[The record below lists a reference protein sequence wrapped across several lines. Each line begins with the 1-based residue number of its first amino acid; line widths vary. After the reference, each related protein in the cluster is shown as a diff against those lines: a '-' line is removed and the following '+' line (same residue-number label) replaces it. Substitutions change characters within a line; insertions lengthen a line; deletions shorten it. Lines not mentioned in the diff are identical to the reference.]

1 MEKEADLRL
10 QYQIFI
16 VNCSY
21 YYASIRLDI
30 VGLLV
35 LSSYIKGINNN
46 NNMALTKRTA
56 RLVVLIDDNE
66 IDNMIHKA
74 LLQRKQ
80 FAQNIFS
87 FVNSVEA
94 LAAIKKLTEKV
105 DSSTEFPDYIF
116 LDIGMPVM
124 DGFSFLDEYEKLD
137 KKLLKVCKLIILT
150 SSIAPEGK
158 KESLKRESVAGYIS
172 KPLTEE
178 ALSALFNNRLS
189 AS

>member
-1 MEKEADLRL
+1 
-10 QYQIFI
+10 
-16 VNCSY
+16 
-21 YYASIRLDI
+21 
-30 VGLLV
+30 
-35 LSSYIKGINNN
+35 
-46 NNMALTKRTA
+46 MALTKRTA
-56 RLVVLIDDNE
+56 RLVVLIDDNQ
-66 IDNMIHKA
+66 IDNMIHTA

-80 FAQNIFS
+80 FAQEIYT

-105 DSSTEFPDYIF
+105 DSGTEFPDYIF
-116 LDIGMPVM
+116 LDMGMPVM
-124 DGFSFLDEYEKLD
+124 DGFSFLNEYEKLD
-137 KKLLKVCKLIILT
+137 QELLKECKLIILT

>member
-1 MEKEADLRL
+1 
-10 QYQIFI
+10 
-16 VNCSY
+16 
-21 YYASIRLDI
+21 
-30 VGLLV
+30 V
-35 LSSYIKGINNN
+35 LFRS
-46 NNMALTKRTA
+46 
-56 RLVVLIDDNE
+56 
-66 IDNMIHKA
+66 
-74 LLQRKQ
+74 
-80 FAQNIFS
+80 
-87 FVNSVEA
+87 VNSIEA
-94 LAAIKKLTEKV
+94 LAAIQKLTEKV

-137 KKLLKVCKLIILT
+137 QELLKECKLIILT